1 MQSCCAVCP
10 LVELKKV
17 TTDPMKHPE
26 SIVDET
32 WEILKNSINFHR
44 KMPMKKGS
52 LVNYSYIFEPIL
64 ILSTLVSRVVY
75 PLVKC
80 KRLEESYKASR
91 GYSRWNMRISKKN
104 SINSLEKCRYRNVCS
119 LITPTFLNRLD
130 SNNAVMLCSMSSCWK
145 VNKSYDMRSD
155 EASRVY
161 SQWNMSNS

>member
-1 MQSCCAVCP
+1 
-10 LVELKKV
+10 
-17 TTDPMKHPE
+17 MKHPE

-52 LVNYSYIFEPIL
+52 LVNISYIFEPIF
-64 ILSTLVSRVVY
+64 ILSRLVSSAVY

-91 GYSRWNMRISKKN
+91 VYSRWNMSNSKKIT
-104 SINSLEKCRYRNVCS
+104 SILCKNADVDKVCS

-130 SNNAVMLCSMSSCWK
+130 TNNAVMLCIMSSCK
-145 VNKSYDMRSD
+145 MQKLRRMRWSIQ
-155 EASRVY
+155 SL
-161 SQWNMSNS
+161 